1 MMDSGETRLYD
12 ERRLRTAALQNTRRI
27 GRIGERA
34 RATPKHLSGGGS
46 SRAAMKRLS
55 GTALPGK
62 SAAYRLFTAIVC
74 MLALCIAGEC
84 VSPDRSQAQAASL
97 DAGIA
102 VAAPKPAAQPE
113 AAQLLMAGKA
123 AMQDGLYELAQQQFE
138 LRLANL
144 DKPSKERD
152 ETSVLLIR
160 ALRAQRKHAEILKF
174 LEDRKN
180 WTKEAAVTGVVEFWR
195 ATALYELKRF
205 DEALAELNDFDKR
218 FPGGKEYAEPAK
230 RLMAWCNLG
239 AGKADKAFELFAS
252 FDKEHGD
259 SSEALPN
266 LLDWGKALLATGRID
281 KAGEVLARFTNNVPD
296 TAVVQEGQYWLA
308 QAFIQDRKWRDA
320 TEILTAL
327 AGNDKAD
334 DDLRAQAW
342 YSLATTC
349 EGITNRN
356 DAIVALSNG
365 LARARAPELKR
376 KGTFDLGVLLLD
388 TGNFE
393 QSVPLIKAFVSA
405 QPGDPQS
412 AAAQLKLAQT
422 LLDHKKYREAVDEF
436 QGYLE
441 TFTNSTGVGQAYQGR
456 GWGLL
461 SIGRYAEAA
470 TSFSKAYDVFK
481 DVSKKDE
488 CLFKVGDS
496 YFANG
501 QFKLAEE
508 TYNRLLTEFPGS
520 RLVTNA
526 IFQLAESMTRANEL
540 DAAEK
545 AFAELAEKHAG
556 TSFAEEALLR
566 VAEIKS
572 DRGHWS
578 EALECFD
585 NVMNVYSNG
594 PFFAEALQGRGL
606 IRYRLF
612 MFDDALADFE
622 RIVRDFPNSAPY
634 EQAFYMR
641 GMCCYWM
648 GRDDEAVTICK
659 DSVNRYPDSKWAPDI
674 MFWLGKH
681 EYNQG
686 NYETA
691 ETNFVAFV
699 EKHPDNNLA
708 DEALLRAGLAASRR
722 KEYVRAV
729 GLFARLVKEYP
740 NSKKT
745 AEARFAQADALCEL
759 ADFPAA
765 ILICEEIINKYPD
778 SEWSIPAWARKGDCQ
793 FGMGADNPKRYAESI
808 ESYRVAAGS
817 STNNPNVGLDLV
829 LKAEYQIGAALEK
842 MGRTSE
848 AFDQYYVK
856 VIVPYLAE
864 REKGVWHTEESRKW
878 FTRAAF
884 NASDIMAAK
893 QNWRSAVGVLERVVK
908 AGVPAAAEAEER
920 AGKIKSEHWWLFR

>member
-1 MMDSGETRLYD
+1 MRDSGE
-12 ERRLRTAALQNTRRI
+12 NTTDRVFAVI
-27 GRIGERA
+27 A
-34 RATPKHLSGGGS
+34 
-46 SRAAMKRLS
+46 
-55 GTALPGK
+55 
-62 SAAYRLFTAIVC
+62 C
-74 MLALCIAGEC
+74 MLALCIAGGC
-84 VSPDRSQAQAASL
+84 VSPDSSQPQAVAP
-97 DAGIA
+97 DADVA
-102 VAAPKPAAQPE
+102 PAAPKPTAPTEVAQP
-113 AAQLLMAGKA
+113 LTAGKA
-123 AMQDGLYELAQQQFE
+123 AMQDGLYELAQKQFE
-138 LRLANL
+138 LRLASL
-144 DKPSKERD
+144 RPSKERD
-152 ETSVLLIR
+152 EASVLLIR
-160 ALRAQRKHAEILKF
+160 ALRAQGKHDEILKF
-174 LEDRKN
+174 LKDRKT
-180 WTKEAAVTGVVEFWR
+180 WTKEGAETGVIEFWR

-205 DEALAELNDFDKR
+205 DEALAELNEFDKK
-218 FPGGKEYAEPAK
+218 FPGNGEYAVSVK
-230 RLMAWCNLG
+230 RLTAWCCLG
-239 AGKADKAFELFAS
+239 AGKADKAFELFES

-259 SSEALPN
+259 SSEAFPN

-281 KAGEVLARFTNNVPD
+281 KAGEVLAKLTNNVPD
-296 TAVVQEGQYWLA
+296 AAVVQEGEYWLA
-308 QAFIQDRKWRDA
+308 QAFIQGKKWREA

-327 AGNDKAD
+327 GRNDKAE

-342 YSLATTC
+342 YSLAAAC
-349 EGITNRN
+349 EGLTNRN

-365 LARARAPELKR
+365 VARAHMPELKR

-388 TGNFE
+388 AGRFE
-393 QSVPLIKAFVSA
+393 QSVPLIKAFVSDA
-405 QPGDPQS
+405 PGDPQS
-412 AAAQLKLAQT
+412 ADAQIRLAQA
-422 LLDHKKYREAVDEF
+422 LLDNKKYRDAVDEF

-441 TFTNSTGVGQAYQGR
+441 TFTNSTGLGQAYYGK

-461 SIGRYAEAA
+461 NTGRYAEAA
-470 TSFSKAYDVFK
+470 TSFGKAYDFFK
-481 DVSKKDE
+481 EASKKDE

-508 TYNRLLTEFPGS
+508 TYNRVLTEFPGS
-520 RLVTNA
+520 KLVTNA
-526 IFQLAESMTRANEL
+526 VFQLAESMARANEL
-540 DAAEK
+540 DKAEK
-545 AFAELAEKHAG
+545 AFTELAEKQPG
-556 TSFAEEALLR
+556 TSIAEEALLR

-572 DRGHWS
+572 DRGRWA
-578 EALECFD
+578 EALEAFD
-585 NVMNVYSNG
+585 KVMNVYSNG
-594 PFFAEALQGRGL
+594 VFFAEALQGRGL

-659 DSVNRYPDSKWAPDI
+659 DSIKRYPDSKWAPDV

-699 EKHPDNNLA
+699 RKYPDNSLS

-729 GLFARLVKEYP
+729 GLFDRLVKEYP
-740 NSKKT
+740 TSKKK
-745 AEARFAQADALCEL
+745 AEARFAQADAKCEL
-759 ADFPAA
+759 AEFSAA
-765 ILICEEIINKYPD
+765 ILICEEIINRYPD
-778 SEWSIPAWARKGDCQ
+778 SEWCIPAWARKGDCQ
-793 FGMGADNPKRYAESI
+793 FGMGADNPKRYQESI
-808 ESYRVAAGS
+808 ESYRVAASS

-829 LKAEYQIGAALEK
+829 LKAEYQIGAALAK
-842 MGRTSE
+842 LGRTSE

-856 VIVPYLAE
+856 VIVPYLDE
-864 REKGVWHTEESRKW
+864 KEKGVWHTEESKKW

-884 NASDIMAAK
+884 DASDIMVAK

-908 AGVPAAAEAEER
+908 AGVPASSEAEER
-920 AGKIKSEHWWLFR
+920 VMKIKSEHWWLFR